1 MWRHEDM
8 KDKVKEVL
16 ANLLKVKIEELK
28 DDVSLQDSIGVDSTE
43 MVESVIALEKSFG
56 VKINIKEIT
65 KNSTINDIANNIQSK
80 LTK

>member
-1 MWRHEDM
+1 M